1 MRARKVQHFDLG
13 EAISME
19 DAISMMTIIFV
30 LFVIFLVPLVS
41 IDKALLE
48 EQKTDDFWGDMVRFL
63 STSNSSSVIAP
74 DYQSLFS
81 MNGTIYA
88 HVDSVGSQRI
98 IEVLHEDSSFVVV
111 SHNLKTNRYTKMDM
125 AQHGISTVYYHGTL
139 KYQASPVP
147 EWYSDDEIA
156 DWGSDERSKIFEK
169 KYKTWRTKR
178 MEGLK

>member
-1 MRARKVQHFDLG
+1 MRARKVHHFDLG

-48 EQKTDDFWGDMVRFL
+48 EQKTDDFWGAMVQFL
-63 STSNSSSVIAP
+63 SKSDCGDVIEL

-111 SHNLKTNRYTKMDM
+111 SHNLKNNRYTKMDM
-125 AQHGISTVYYHGTL
+125 ALHGVSTVYYHGTL

-147 EWYSDDEIA
+147 EWYSDDEVT
-156 DWGSDERSKIFEK
+156 DWGSDEKSKIFDK
-169 KYKTWRTKR
+169 KYKTWRIKK
-178 MEGLK
+178 MEGNK